1 MRTDGQSRLRPLS
14 LRRCRVP
21 RAPARAVQQRPRGSP
36 GSSCR
41 LQELD
46 IVAQKRQVTSV
57 KVIGVCDDSLV
68 AFHCKAAPGARPR
81 ARPPRTQEEVPCAD
95 SPGRRWK
102 RPRTA
107 RGGGGGRQ
115 GAARCGLTGESPR
128 TPIPGSAG
136 ARPTA
141 GVSPSPSPRL
151 CHPPS
156 HAPPSAGGRLTDPP
170 RLAPG
175 LRCGRVGGARE
186 PNCGGGRGDGRE
198 EARRGED

>member
-41 LQELD
+41 LQELE

-128 TPIPGSAG
+128 TPIRGSAG

-141 GVSPSPSPRL
+141 GVSPSPLPRL
-151 CHPPS
+151 CHPHPTLRPRRVAGLSTRRAS
-156 HAPPSAGGRLTDPP
+156 HPGCAAG
-170 RLAPG
+170 A
-175 LRCGRVGGARE
+175 
-186 PNCGGGRGDGRE
+186 
-198 EARRGED
+198 